1 MGAAGVIMSD
11 AEPGVVDAARANIR
25 HAGAEVEKRAC
36 VVQLD
41 MREQARI
48 RELALAE
55 NITTVIGADL
65 VYEAAALDVTAQ
77 AVAAALPCGGNAWLV
92 LPTRYRTGMSC
103 AGFAEALVMAGLE
116 VVSARTLDHGDA
128 HYVF

>member
-1 MGAAGVIMSD
+1 MGAEIGKLT
-11 AEPGVVDAARANIR
+11 R
-25 HAGAEVEKRAC
+25 

-41 MREQARI
+41 MREHARI

-55 NITTVIGADL
+55 NISFVVGADL

-77 AVAAALPCGGNAWLV
+77 AVAAALPSGGSAWLV
-92 LPTRYRTGMSC
+92 LPIRYRTGMSR

-116 VVSARTLDHGDA
+116 VVSTRTLDHGDA
-128 HYVF
+128 HYAF